1 MAEKKQTGGTGKR
14 AKSEKPAVLSGTV
27 PEWSSTT
34 AISQLLGK
42 TVRRVQ
48 QLTQEGVLETEIPP
62 GGGARKYRTCATVQR
77 YVAYVEAKAQ
87 ETGENSRAAE
97 LTLKKLEAEVELKES
112 QGQLHRLKTAI
123 AEGRYLAA
131 DHATEELTEFM
142 ASFKKFAMNIPPRMA
157 GTMSGYGRLNAGWR
171 VHNESAEV
179 TDRFSR
185 DVVRARARDLE
196 RNSDIAQSIL
206 HAYKRNVVGKG
217 YTLQAKTGNDE
228 LDEKL
233 EKAWRQWCK
242 ARNCDVT
249 GEQSFNQMLRMA
261 VDRKKVD
268 GGLLFLYRYT
278 KQGLVPFQLQAIEV
292 DELDVTASKPKH
304 QGNRV
309 VGGIEYNQWRRP
321 VGYWINQYD
330 IEGWSLNDPV
340 YVEAK
345 DVYFYKSKK
354 RPSQLREMS
363 DMAPTITRVRDT
375 NEFITAVSVKERIA
389 ACLAV
394 FIKRA
399 IPAGGFGRG
408 GTRTPDGGMDYE
420 GKKLAPGM
428 IQSLGAGD
436 EIQVVDPKG
445 SGSDAA
451 GFLKTQQ
458 GLIAA
463 GQGLSYEAVSRDMSG
478 ATYSSARQNAIEDE
492 NTYTEDVEL
501 LTDFMSEVYE
511 TFVISCYLSGLVD
524 MPGFWDKKAEYLSHT
539 WTKAPK
545 KWIDPAKESTAGKT
559 ALQSGQKTF
568 QDVCAEQGKDWK
580 EAVNEMAEVL
590 EYGRSVGVELGG
602 VIFGNGTTAAQ
613 QNTAGK

>member
-1 MAEKKQTGGTGKR
+1 M
-14 AKSEKPAVLSGTV
+14 SEKYISPA
-27 PEWSSTT
+27 E
-34 AISQLLGK
+34 
-42 TVRRVQ
+42 R
-48 QLTQEGVLETEIPP
+48 E
-62 GGGARKYRTCATVQR
+62 Y
-77 YVAYVEAKAQ
+77 
-87 ETGENSRAAE
+87 
-97 LTLKKLEAEVELKES
+97 
-112 QGQLHRLKTAI
+112 I
-123 AEGRYLAA
+123 A
-131 DHATEELTEFM
+131 
-142 ASFKKFAMNIPPRMA
+142 
-157 GTMSGYGRLNAGWR
+157 
-171 VHNESAEV
+171 
-179 TDRFSR
+179 
-185 DVVRARARDLE
+185 
-196 RNSDIAQSIL
+196 
-206 HAYKRNVVGKG
+206 
-217 YTLQAKTGNDE
+217 
-228 LDEKL
+228 
-233 EKAWRQWCK
+233 KAWRNY
-242 ARNCDVT
+242 A
-249 GEQSFNQMLRMA
+249 
-261 VDRKKVD
+261 
-268 GGLLFLYRYT
+268 
-278 KQGLVPFQLQAIEV
+278 
-292 DELDVTASKPKH
+292 
-304 QGNRV
+304 
-309 VGGIEYNQWRRP
+309 IEYNQWRRP
-321 VGYWINQYD
+321 VGYWIDQYD

-399 IPAGGFGRG
+399 IPSGGFGRG

-428 IQSLGAGD
+428 IHSLGAGD

-524 MPGFWDKKAEYLSHT
+524 MPGFGDKKAEYL
-539 WTKAPK
+539 
-545 KWIDPAKESTAGKT
+545 
-559 ALQSGQKTF
+559 
-568 QDVCAEQGKDWK
+568 
-580 EAVNEMAEVL
+580 
-590 EYGRSVGVELGG
+590 
-602 VIFGNGTTAAQ
+602 
-613 QNTAGK
+613 

>member
-1 MAEKKQTGGTGKR
+1 MGIVDKAIEIISPRR
-14 AKSEKPAVLSGTV
+14 AYEREA
-27 PEWSSTT
+27 W
-34 AISQLLGK
+34 
-42 TVRRVQ
+42 
-48 QLTQEGVLETEIPP
+48 
-62 GGGARKYRTCATVQR
+62 RK
-77 YVAYVEAKAQ
+77 
-87 ETGENSRAAE
+87 
-97 LTLKKLEAEVELKES
+97 
-112 QGQLHRLKTAI
+112 
-123 AEGRYLAA
+123 
-131 DHATEELTEFM
+131 ATEELRRYD
-142 ASFKKFAMNIPPRMA
+142 AA
-157 GTMSGYGRLNAGWR
+157 GYGRINAGWR
-171 VHNESAEV
+171 VRNESAEI
-179 TDRFSR
+179 TDRMSR

-217 YTLQAKTGNDE
+217 YTLQAKTGDDA
-228 LDEKL
+228 LDDTLEKL
-233 EKAWRQWCK
+233 WRRWCK

-278 KQGLVPFQLQAIEV
+278 DQGMVPFQLQAIEV
-292 DELDVTASKPKH
+292 DELDINQTTPRH

-309 VGGIEYNQWRRP
+309 VGGIEYNKWHRP
-321 VGYWINQYD
+321 VGYWIQQYD
-330 IEGWSLNDPV
+330 IEGWQILDPV
-340 YVEAK
+340 YIDAK

-399 IPAGGFGRG
+399 IPTGGFGRQG
-408 GTRTPDGGMDYE
+408 VRAENGSVDYD
-420 GKKLAPGM
+420 GKKLTPGM

-436 EIQVVDPKG
+436 EIQVVDPK
-445 SGSDAA
+445 SAGSDAS

-478 ATYSSARQNAIEDE
+478 STYSSARQNAIEDE
-492 NTYTEDVEL
+492 NTYTEDVEM

-511 TFVISCYLSGLVD
+511 TFVISCYLAGLVN
-524 MPGFWDKKAEYLSHT
+524 MPGFWDKKADYLAHS

-545 KWIDPAKESTAGKT
+545 KWIDPSKESTAEKT
-559 ALQSGQKTF
+559 AMQSGQKTF
-568 QDVCAEQGKDWK
+568 QDVCAERGKDWK
-580 EAVNEMAEVL
+580 EAVRETAEVL
-590 EYGRSVGVELGG
+590 EYGRSVGVEMGG
-602 VIFGNGTTAAQ
+602 VIFGTGTTAAQ
-613 QNTAGK
+613 QNTATQGNQQG